1 MPREPP
7 YFEAPYHS
15 TDLNLEIGTGV
26 TVVPAPITNPH
37 RKSDGNKSSFAIFS
51 HTAINRFLLEFSTDV
66 FLGTTVCSIINAI
79 HDLPQGWFIDIFD
92 RCFEYR
98 CVAIVTFS

>member
-7 YFEAPYHS
+7 YFDAPYHS

-37 RKSDGNKSSFAIFS
+37 RKSDGNERLIYFFEFSF
-51 HTAINRFLLEFSTDV
+51 FLLQRIFRSISCEFIELASNCTAMYII
-66 FLGTTVCSIINAI
+66 LSSNNLSTTVVNFYC
-79 HDLPQGWFIDIFD
+79 
-92 RCFEYR
+92 
-98 CVAIVTFS
+98 

>member
-7 YFEAPYHS
+7 YFDAPYHS

-37 RKSDGNKSSFAIFS
+37 RKSDGNDLIMQIPIFLF
-51 HTAINRFLLEFSTDV
+51 FLLSHRV
-66 FLGTTVCSIINAI
+66 FVPL
-79 HDLPQGWFIDIFD
+79 
-92 RCFEYR
+92 
-98 CVAIVTFS
+98 VALLTATLRYS